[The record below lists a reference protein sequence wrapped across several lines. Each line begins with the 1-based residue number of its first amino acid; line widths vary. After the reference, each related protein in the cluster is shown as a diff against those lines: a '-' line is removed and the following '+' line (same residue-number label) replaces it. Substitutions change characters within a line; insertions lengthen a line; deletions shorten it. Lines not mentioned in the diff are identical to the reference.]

1 MDSQYYGTNMQVKLL
16 YTQGQGQFQ
25 EMLWDKP
32 DIAEDQIEVQ
42 ALMTGVC
49 RSDVDMMQGSFGPLP
64 LHMQGHEGL
73 GRVTRCG
80 AMVTDTKPGD
90 IVATRGEPAYAD
102 FYNVQ
107 QQEYVVVP
115 SAEPKY
121 IIEPVACGVN
131 LINQA
136 LPEIIRR
143 SLAGQRMLILGSGFL
158 AWVAY
163 QTVLAYDLDLDI
175 TVVGNSNQDLWG
187 DKLSKHTSTK
197 YDIILDIS
205 SSDRVFNTDCVN
217 NEALVIMGTQKT
229 ITTDFNY
236 LLWRACTMI
245 FPSPRTKT
253 FYNSMT
259 QAANLVESG
268 KICVDKFWTRGYNR
282 STEWQQA
289 FSDALN
295 RKPGYNRGYI
305 TWS

>member
-1 MDSQYYGTNMQVKLL
+1 MQVKLL
-16 YTQGQGQFQ
+16 YTTGTGVFK

-32 DIAEDQIEVQ
+32 DINQDEIEVQ
-42 ALMTGVC
+42 AIMTGVC
-49 RSDVDMMQGSFGPLP
+49 RSDVDMMTGAFSQLP

-73 GRVTRCG
+73 GVVTKCG
-80 AMVTDTKPGD
+80 ENITDVSPGN

-102 FYNVQ
+102 FYNVRH
-107 QQEYVVVP
+107 QEYVSVP

-131 LINQA
+131 LINQSIHR
-136 LPEIIRR
+136 LI
-143 SLAGQRMLILGSGFL
+143 LAKPGSRMLILGSGFL

-163 QTVLAYDLDLDI
+163 QTILSYSLDLEI
-175 TVVGNSNQDLWG
+175 TVVGRNNRELWG
-187 DKLSKHTSTK
+187 SLLTDRVDGK
-197 YDIILDIS
+197 YDIILDLS
-205 SSDRVFNTDCVN
+205 GSDTVFTTDCVN

-229 ITTDFNY
+229 VTTDFSY
-236 LLWRACTMI
+236 LLWRACTMV
-245 FPSPRTKT
+245 FPSPRTKS
-253 FYNSMT
+253 FYNSML
-259 QAANLVESG
+259 QAVNLIEKG
-268 KICVDKFWTRGYNR
+268 KVNVDNFWTRGYNR